1 MINNFKSKIVSLFLS
16 KDNKEKIEKENNLI
30 LSLSNKYKEFHVI
43 NSEELNFYNLLVIN
57 IEKMFKSNEFDTNE
71 NFTFKTEIDKID
83 GGSIDGS
90 TYTEKKILFSII
102 NNNRSKSI
110 EVFDGIEETLYSYC
124 NTVWKHNFE
133 LVREKSQL
141 LYGTDVENFLKKK
154 IDKVLGKKIL
164 NQSNRYQIY
173 KELLVNSIES
183 YKLDLNIQE
192 KYVNII
198 DDFIE
203 NLKNSQIPKNMEI
216 TLNNINYNGVFLF
229 INEKGLFL
237 KKDQYKDFIK
247 KHNKELLQS
256 EIEKVLSI
264 VINQDK
270 PKDLYI
276 QQRYKSDGIL
286 RFTIKDNK
294 NVLYE
299 GNYGLLLE
307 AFNQKYRK
315 ANIYLKKDKIDN
327 DEYLTSMFGIEFSD
341 YIKNEINTKKAS
353 EQKKELD
360 QVLLSSENK
369 VIHTTKKRI

>member
-16 KDNKEKIEKENNLI
+16 KDNKENNLI

>member
-1 MINNFKSKIVSLFLS
+1 
-16 KDNKEKIEKENNLI
+16 
-30 LSLSNKYKEFHVI
+30 
-43 NSEELNFYNLLVIN
+43 
-57 IEKMFKSNEFDTNE
+57 
-71 NFTFKTEIDKID
+71 
-83 GGSIDGS
+83 
-90 TYTEKKILFSII
+90 
-102 NNNRSKSI
+102 
-110 EVFDGIEETLYSYC
+110 
-124 NTVWKHNFE
+124 
-133 LVREKSQL
+133 
-141 LYGTDVENFLKKK
+141 
-154 IDKVLGKKIL
+154 
-164 NQSNRYQIY
+164 
-173 KELLVNSIES
+173 
-183 YKLDLNIQE
+183 
-192 KYVNII
+192 
-198 DDFIE
+198 
-203 NLKNSQIPKNMEI
+203 MEI

>member
-30 LSLSNKYKEFHVI
+30 LSLRNKYKEFHVI

-71 NFTFKTEIDKID
+71 NFIFKTEIDKID
-83 GGSIDGS
+83 SGSIDGS

-102 NNNRSKSI
+102 NNNRAKSM
-110 EVFDGIEETLYSYC
+110 EVFDGIETLYSYC
-124 NTVWKHNFE
+124 NKVWKHNFE

-173 KELLVNSIES
+173 KELFVNSIES
-183 YKLDLNIQE
+183 YKLDLNTQE
-192 KYVNII
+192 KYINII

-203 NLKNSQIPKNMEI
+203 NLKNPQIPKNMEI
-216 TLNNINYNGVFLF
+216 TLNNINYNGIFLF
-229 INEKGLFL
+229 TNEKGLFL

-256 EIEKVLSI
+256 EMEKVLSI
-264 VINQDK
+264 VINQEK
-270 PKDLYI
+270 LKDLYI

-294 NVLYE
+294 NILYE
-299 GNYGLLLE
+299 GNYGLLLD

-327 DEYLTSMFGIEFSD
+327 DEYLTSIFGIEFSD

-369 VIHTTKKRI
+369 VINTTKKRI

>member
-1 MINNFKSKIVSLFLS
+1 MINNIKSKIVSLFLS

-30 LSLSNKYKEFHVI
+30 LSLRDKYKEFHVI

-57 IEKMFKSNEFDTNE
+57 IEKMFKSNEFNKNE

-102 NNNRSKSI
+102 NNNRSKSM

-124 NTVWKHNFE
+124 NTVWKYNFE

-164 NQSNRYQIY
+164 NQSNRYKIY
-173 KELLVNSIES
+173 KELFVNSIES

-192 KYVNII
+192 KYINII

-203 NLKNSQIPKNMEI
+203 NLKNSQTPKNMNI
-216 TLNNINYNGVFLF
+216 ILNNIDYNSVFLF
-229 INEKGLFL
+229 TNEKELFF

-286 RFTIKDNK
+286 RFTIKNNND
-294 NVLYE
+294 VLYE
-299 GNYGLLLE
+299 SNYGLLLE

-327 DEYLTSMFGIEFSD
+327 EEYLTSIFGIEFLD

-369 VIHTTKKRI
+369 VIKTTKKRI

>member
-1 MINNFKSKIVSLFLS
+1 MINNIKSKIVSLFLS

-30 LSLSNKYKEFHVI
+30 LSLRDKYKEFHVI

-57 IEKMFKSNEFDTNE
+57 IEKMFKSNKFNNNE

-102 NNNRSKSI
+102 NNNRSKSMK
-110 EVFDGIEETLYSYC
+110 VFDGIEETLYSYC
-124 NTVWKHNFE
+124 NTVWKYNFE
-133 LVREKSQL
+133 LIREKSQL

-164 NQSNRYQIY
+164 NQSNRYKIY
-173 KELLVNSIES
+173 KELFVNSIES
-183 YKLDLNIQE
+183 YKLDLDIQE
-192 KYVNII
+192 KYINII

-203 NLKNSQIPKNMEI
+203 NLKNSQTPKNMNI
-216 TLNNINYNGVFLF
+216 ILNNIDYNSVFLF
-229 INEKGLFL
+229 TNEKELFL

-286 RFTIKDNK
+286 RFTIKNNND
-294 NVLYE
+294 VLYE
-299 GNYGLLLE
+299 SNYGLLLE

-327 DEYLTSMFGIEFSD
+327 EEYLTSIFGIEFSD

-369 VIHTTKKRI
+369 VIKTTKKRI

>member
-1 MINNFKSKIVSLFLS
+1 M
-16 KDNKEKIEKENNLI
+16 
-30 LSLSNKYKEFHVI
+30 
-43 NSEELNFYNLLVIN
+43 
-57 IEKMFKSNEFDTNE
+57 
-71 NFTFKTEIDKID
+71 
-83 GGSIDGS
+83 
-90 TYTEKKILFSII
+90 
-102 NNNRSKSI
+102 
-110 EVFDGIEETLYSYC
+110 
-124 NTVWKHNFE
+124 
-133 LVREKSQL
+133 
-141 LYGTDVENFLKKK
+141 
-154 IDKVLGKKIL
+154 
-164 NQSNRYQIY
+164 
-173 KELLVNSIES
+173 LVNSIES

-203 NLKNSQIPKNMEI
+203 NLKNSQIPKNMDI

-307 AFNQKYRK
+307 AYRK
-315 ANIYLKKDKIDN
+315 AYIYLNKNKIDN
-327 DEYLTSMFGIEFSD
+327 EEYLISTFGIEFSD